1 MSVEGIIDRIT
12 ADAEAEAKNIIVK
25 AKNEAESIVEK
36 GKKRAEEYFDLQ
48 RKKIDEKYRREKE
61 RRVLNRRLDRRKNL
75 LQARQKWMNEAFST
89 AYRNLI
95 DQPPEDYKTLVITLI
110 ERVSVSKDE
119 EIVFGTKGND
129 ALIEGIVKTLNSA
142 KNSKFTQAEKRG
154 EFPWGFVLRKGKV
167 EINMSID
174 SLFKYK
180 RTDLEQE
187 VWGLFNA
194 DV

>member
-1 MSVEGIIDRIT
+1 MSVEGIIDRIIS
-12 ADAEAEAKNIIVK
+12 DAEAEAKNIIDRAEHE
-25 AKNEAESIVEK
+25 AKSILEK

-48 RKKIDEKYRREKE
+48 RKKLDEKYRREKE
-61 RRVLNRRLDRRKNL
+61 RRILNRRLERRKNM
-75 LQARQKWMNEAFST
+75 LQARQKWMNEAFTT

-95 DQPPEDYKTLVITLI
+95 DQQSGDYKTLIITLI
-110 ERVSVSKDE
+110 DRVSVSKDE
-119 EIVFGTKGND
+119 EIVFGSKGD
-129 ALIEGIVKTLNSA
+129 EALIDGIVKTLNSA
-142 KNSKFTQAEKRG
+142 KNSKFTRAEKRG

-180 RTDLEQE
+180 RTDLEKE

-194 DV
+194 DI

>member
-1 MSVEGIIDRIT
+1 MSVEGIIDRII
-12 ADAEAEAKNIIVK
+12 ADAEAEAKDIIDK
-25 AKNEAESIVEK
+25 AESEAESILEK

-48 RKKIDEKYRREKE
+48 REKLDEKYRREKE
-61 RRVLNRRLDRRKNL
+61 RRILNRRLDRRKNL

-119 EIVFGTKGND
+119 EVVFGTKGND
-129 ALIEGIVKTLNSA
+129 ALIDGIVKTLNSE
-142 KNSKFTQAEKRG
+142 KSSKFTRAKKRG

-187 VWGLFNA
+187 VWGLFNV
-194 DV
+194 DI